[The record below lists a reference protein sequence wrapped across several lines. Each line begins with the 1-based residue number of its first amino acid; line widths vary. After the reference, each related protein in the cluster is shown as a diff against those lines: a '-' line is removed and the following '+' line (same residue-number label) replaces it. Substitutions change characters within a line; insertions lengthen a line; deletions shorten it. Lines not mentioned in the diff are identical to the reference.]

1 MLNIEWGFAPKPDFS
16 IILCEYHVWS
26 SKKNV
31 FLKTKKNLQNHF
43 ISIQKYFKKSKDVK
57 LF

>member
-16 IILCEYHVWS
+16 IILCEYLMCEAL
-26 SKKNV
+26 KNV